1 MDDPSSQ
8 ALLGISASILAGAFI
23 NGMTAALDAL
33 GPVRLQ
39 AIAEGDLPI
48 SKVAARALER
58 ADAIR
63 DRWLVAR
70 VACIASAAALA
81 ATSIPWLHGFGG
93 DVLAVVIVAFL
104 YALAAQLAA
113 SVARRRPSVVAL
125 HLLRLMRPFEYA
137 MAPFTWPL
145 ALVRKAVEGILD
157 EPKEPVA
164 TERMVEIAMEQALE
178 QSEAA
183 GVMDEEQTALLWNVL
198 EFHHT
203 IAREIMIPRMQVVGF
218 EIDTPVRAVLDTL
231 IESQHSRYPVFRGTL
246 DHVEGVLFAKDLFR
260 AMRDRGDID
269 SVRLADILR
278 KPVFFVPQSQKIG
291 EVLRKMQSRRI
302 HLAVVT
308 DEFGGTSGIVTLE
321 DIVEEIV
328 GEIQDEHDEEE
339 PLVRE
344 VEPGVFVARAHVLV
358 FDLSEQLG
366 EELPH
371 DSGDFDSLGGL
382 VVHLAGRVPEVGD
395 VVQSG
400 PFDLRVLEA
409 DRRSVQKVEIVR
421 RAETPTETGTTG
433 D

>member
-1 MDDPSSQ
+1 M
-8 ALLGISASILAGAFI
+8 
-23 NGMTAALDAL
+23 
-33 GPVRLQ
+33 
-39 AIAEGDLPI
+39 
-48 SKVAARALER
+48 
-58 ADAIR
+58 
-63 DRWLVAR
+63 
-70 VACIASAAALA
+70 
-81 ATSIPWLHGFGG
+81 
-93 DVLAVVIVAFL
+93 
-104 YALAAQLAA
+104 
-113 SVARRRPSVVAL
+113 
-125 HLLRLMRPFEYA
+125 
-137 MAPFTWPL
+137 
-145 ALVRKAVEGILD
+145 
-157 EPKEPVA
+157 
-164 TERMVEIAMEQALE
+164 
-178 QSEAA
+178 
-183 GVMDEEQTALLWNVL
+183 
-198 EFHHT
+198 
-203 IAREIMIPRMQVVGF
+203 
-218 EIDTPVRAVLDTL
+218 
-231 IESQHSRYPVFRGTL
+231 
-246 DHVEGVLFAKDLFR
+246 
-260 AMRDRGDID
+260 
-269 SVRLADILR
+269 RLADILR